1 MVLIAG
7 LLPLAVHGA
16 QLRGPGDERW
26 LLETERAAVERAVPK
41 RRQEYAA
48 ARHAAREALSALDM
62 GSAAVLS
69 APTREPVWPD
79 GIVGSLTHCDGYA
92 AAAVAR
98 RTDVAAV
105 GIDAEPNRPL
115 PADVRG
121 LVMGEAERR
130 GLEAST
136 ATAPPDVALDRV
148 LFCVKEATYKAWFPL
163 TRRWL
168 GFEDAR
174 VVVKPGGR
182 FEVRLL
188 LERHADEDPGLW
200 SLSGRWGADADVVV
214 AALVVPAVRPGTGAS
229 RVATG

>member
-7 LLPLAVHGA
+7 LLPPGVHGA
-16 QLRGPGDERW
+16 QLRGVGDERW
-26 LLETERAAVERAVPK
+26 LLGAERAAVEGAVRK
-41 RRQEYAA
+41 RRREYAA
-48 ARHAAREALSALDM
+48 ARHAAREALSALGL

-69 APTREPVWPD
+69 APTRDPVWPD
-79 GIVGSLTHCDGYA
+79 GVVGSLTHCDGYA

-98 RTDVAAV
+98 RTDAASV

-115 PADVRG
+115 PADVG
-121 LVMGEAERR
+121 GMVMDETERR
-130 GLEAST
+130 GLEA
-136 ATAPPDVALDRV
+136 TAPDCPDVALDRV
-148 LFCVKEATYKAWFPL
+148 LFCAKEATYKAWFPL

-174 VVVKPGGR
+174 VVVEPGGR

-188 LERHADEDPGLW
+188 LERRADEDPGLW

-214 AALVVPAVRPGTGAS
+214 AALVVPAGRSGPGA
-229 RVATG
+229 